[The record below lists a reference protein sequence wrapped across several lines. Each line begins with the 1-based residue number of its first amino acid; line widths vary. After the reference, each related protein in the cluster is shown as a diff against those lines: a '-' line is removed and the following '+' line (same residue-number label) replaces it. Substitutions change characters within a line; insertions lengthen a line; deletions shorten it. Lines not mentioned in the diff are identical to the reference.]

1 MKFVGAFA
9 DSQLVGYGVVEPG
22 TGDIPQ
28 LAVLPSYRRRGLGTR
43 VLQQLLAHITADVAK
58 VVNVD
63 VTCASMVGFLS
74 CRGLSNAGGQYEMQ
88 LLL

>member
-1 MKFVGAFA
+1 MTFVGALM
-9 DSQLVGYGVVEPG
+9 DSQLVGYGVVEPS

-28 LAVLPSYRRRGLGTR
+28 LAVLPSHRRRGLGTR
-43 VLQQLLAHITADVAK
+43 VLKQLLTHITADVAK

-63 VTCASMVGFLS
+63 VACESMVGFLS

-88 LLL
+88 LSL